1 MHSISGAVG
10 GSATFHLPIQN
21 TRVPEYTPGS
31 RFPQT
36 PGSALNATL
45 GNLNLGTDVP
55 TSLLPINRIKKKQS
69 VHTVLTSK
77 PLTITYGHEISL
89 RCGVERGFLGA
100 NDNGSLIVSGTGN
113 NADAEIF
120 TLVNIHLRS
129 DTGPVRYGD
138 SIALCSH
145 SCGVGEGKFLACETN
160 ITDIS
165 KLRIPGGDRKKA
177 LTTKSG
183 PALNRTSFGS
193 AEKWT
198 ILSASTPGLDRNSKT
213 KNSVVCAGDRV
224 ILRCIRGTF
233 LSSSSISQNQQNQNM
248 QTPIPTLTPKST
260 SASWIITKGRTPWM
274 PDWSRT
280 RLFLTGDFLSCPSIK
295 DTQTKCSAPDLNDH
309 PLELQEHIII
319 EDLLYTMVGIE
330 GRYIRIIDTPNIS
343 TMSHS
348 TEITF
353 SLDSNVMDASLGFLV
368 KRFLPLCNHYAWL
381 ERFVTRHMGYEFG
394 RTAHAFCAAVK
405 QLLREYVL
413 TQLEHKYRMSQ
424 LSVQKLW
431 FYVQNSL
438 HLMQSLKKVCNANA
452 QQLFHFL
459 TKKSAAPY
467 LRMLEQWIYRGVVND
482 NHSEFMISEN
492 RQLSKERLADDYN
505 AHYWDK
511 RCTICDHQIFTTG
524 KYLNVIREC
533 GRAIDCPL
541 ITIDFVS
548 AHSGYSK
555 IIDDANKFASRTL
568 LDMLLQDA
576 KLMDHLASLRLF
588 FFQAKGDVFVHF
600 MNIASSE
607 LDKNFV
613 DIDIG
618 KLESLLNVAICDTTM
633 DTNADHITCTL
644 EPLKL
649 FHLLEA
655 VHTTSTQGSSI
666 PRALRSAQMHQNNSV
681 KGIDSFSLDYRVE
694 WPLSLVISR
703 QTIIKYQI
711 LFRHLFF
718 CKYVECQLCE
728 AWVHQHTAK
737 ELSVQVAMRVSYC
750 LRQRMLHFV
759 QNLVYYVTVE
769 VLEPRWHEMKQ
780 KLRKASTVDEVLSY
794 HNDFLDCCLKES
806 LLTNPVLIR
815 LLTKLMTTCLL
826 FSNKVKNFYA
836 TSSLQSDKESRV
848 SAVQSNDTYR
858 RSRRARGGVSKG
870 SQSSKYYEEAGG
882 ERNFGAA
889 TRKAG
894 NNVEKR
900 RARRGSLD
908 LRRTRIEV
916 QSAHIRNFDA
926 LLMSFMAALQDEHHV
941 EYHMHL
947 ANVFTRLDFN
957 KFYANRHNEAKRNL
971 SRECS

>member
-1 MHSISGAVG
+1 
-10 GSATFHLPIQN
+10 
-21 TRVPEYTPGS
+21 
-31 RFPQT
+31 
-36 PGSALNATL
+36 
-45 GNLNLGTDVP
+45 
-55 TSLLPINRIKKKQS
+55 
-69 VHTVLTSK
+69 
-77 PLTITYGHEISL
+77 
-89 RCGVERGFLGA
+89 
-100 NDNGSLIVSGTGN
+100 
-113 NADAEIF
+113 
-120 TLVNIHLRS
+120 
-129 DTGPVRYGD
+129 
-138 SIALCSH
+138 
-145 SCGVGEGKFLACETN
+145 
-160 ITDIS
+160 
-165 KLRIPGGDRKKA
+165 
-177 LTTKSG
+177 
-183 PALNRTSFGS
+183 
-193 AEKWT
+193 
-198 ILSASTPGLDRNSKT
+198 
-213 KNSVVCAGDRV
+213 
-224 ILRCIRGTF
+224 
-233 LSSSSISQNQQNQNM
+233 
-248 QTPIPTLTPKST
+248 
-260 SASWIITKGRTPWM
+260 
-274 PDWSRT
+274 
-280 RLFLTGDFLSCPSIK
+280 
-295 DTQTKCSAPDLNDH
+295 
-309 PLELQEHIII
+309 
-319 EDLLYTMVGIE
+319 
-330 GRYIRIIDTPNIS
+330 
-343 TMSHS
+343 
-348 TEITF
+348 
-353 SLDSNVMDASLGFLV
+353 
-368 KRFLPLCNHYAWL
+368 
-381 ERFVTRHMGYEFG
+381 
-394 RTAHAFCAAVK
+394 
-405 QLLREYVL
+405 
-413 TQLEHKYRMSQ
+413 MSQ

-438 HLMQSLKKVCNANA
+438 HLMQSLKKVCIEAEHEVGGALLNAINRVAKLGGNANA

-511 RCTICDHQIFTTG
+511 RCTICDHQVPWFLKPYTAKIFTTG

-666 PRALRSAQMHQNNSV
+666 PRGPGIDARDAAVAALRSAQMHQNNSV

-858 RSRRARGGVSKG
+858 RCVTDDFETAERKRIVREARRARGGVSKG

-916 QSAHIRNFDA
+916 QSAHIRQHAEGPAYRRMLSGFGQNFDA
-926 LLMSFMAALQDEHHV
+926 LLMKFMAALQDEHHV

-957 KFYANRHNEAKRNL
+957 KFYANRHTEARRKI